1 MRASAVFCQKRCDMF
16 SEDFLGRFEGKVAV
30 VKDGTKDNLDYTA
43 VDLYIL
49 LDCLV
54 LL

>member
-1 MRASAVFCQKRCDMF
+1 MF

-30 VKDGTKDNLDYTA
+30 LKDGTKDNLDNTA

-49 LDCLV
+49 LDCLF